1 MKKIIVKWVIFLLT
15 FVIALLVA
23 GRVMNHDNQNMTM
36 ELSAASFP
44 VITLEKGDILYN
56 EIHGY
61 AQAMDIACQRGTIA
75 ELGENRELIF
85 RIDTY
90 GAELAG
96 IRMEVRSRDGQRL
109 IENTEITGFE
119 QGDVIRV
126 ETALKDLIEKDKE
139 YSLVLVLTDSSGREI
154 WYYTRAIWSDNT
166 WGYEKLAYVRDFH
179 EKTFDR
185 EAARELIKYL
195 ESNSQ
200 GDNTSFHR
208 VDIHSS
214 FQQITWGDLDIRRLT
229 DPAVNLLELASQTA
243 SMELHYLVSTGSGE
257 DRNCYLVEEF
267 YRIRYTS
274 ERVYLLDFER
284 TMEQIPAVEGD
295 IYGNDKIMLGIV
307 GEELVLVE
315 SADGNIVV
323 FEVAGRLLSYNVNTN
338 RLALL
343 FSFYE
348 DQSQNARVQW
358 DARNMYQKYDLKIL
372 DVDEGNNVQFAV
384 YGYMNRGRHEGEV
397 GIQLY
402 TYNSEQ
408 NTIEELVYIPYDKS
422 YEILH
427 QELEQ
432 LLYLN
437 REGKLYLHL
446 DHGIYEVDT
455 MERSSERIALVQTDE
470 SMVISDNHKIVVW
483 YEGQTLYIMNLGTE
497 QVTCIEM
504 EADEEAR
511 PLGFMGED
519 IIYGVARQEDVVDD
533 GAGRQLFPMYQICIR
548 DASGKLLEAYE
559 KENIYTLSCQVEE
572 NQITLERVLRRED
585 GSYEDTTQDHIM
597 NSATQEAG
605 KNRLV
610 VVAVDVYEK
619 LVQIQVREE
628 IQVKNLQVVTP
639 KEVVIGAG
647 RNIVLPMDN
656 ERERFYVYDMGRA
669 EGIYYDPAMAVNH
682 ANDCFGVVVD
692 DSGRTIWNRGNRV
705 TRNQIMAITAQE
717 ATEERGSLAVCLD
730 TMLSLEGIVRNT
742 DDLLRRG
749 QSAFRILEE
758 NLEDRARVLDLGGC
772 SLDAML
778 YFINQDI
785 PVLARLQD
793 GEAVLLTGF
802 NEFNV
807 VVMEPSTGRLYKKG
821 MNDTREWMEE
831 NGNSFITYIRT
842 ED

>member
-36 ELSAASFP
+36 ELSEASFP

-154 WYYTRAIWSDNT
+154 WYYTRTIWSDNT

-243 SMELHYLVSTGSGE
+243 SMELHYLVSTGGGE

-307 GEELVLVE
+307 GEDLVLVE

-497 QVTCIEM
+497 QVTRIEM

-519 IIYGVARQEDVVDD
+519 IIYGVARREDVVDD

-742 DDLLRRG
+742 DDMLRRG

>member
-1 MKKIIVKWVIFLLT
+1 MKKFIIKWLIFLLT
-15 FVIALLVA
+15 FVIALLIA
-23 GRVMNHDNQNMTM
+23 GKVMNHDNQNMTM

-44 VITLEKGDILYN
+44 IIIMEKGDIIYN
-56 EIHGY
+56 ELHGY
-61 AQAMDIACQRGTIA
+61 AQAMDTAYQRGTIA
-75 ELGENRELIF
+75 ELGENRELVF
-85 RIDTY
+85 RVNTY
-90 GAELAG
+90 GVELAG
-96 IRMEVRSRDGQRL
+96 IRMEVRSRDGSRL
-109 IENTEITGFE
+109 IENTDITEYE
-119 QGDVIRV
+119 QGNTIRV
-126 ETALKDLIEKDKE
+126 ETALKDLIDKNTE
-139 YSLVLVLTDSSGREI
+139 YSLVLVLTDDTGREI
-154 WYYTRAIWSDNT
+154 WYYTRIIWSDDT
-166 WGYEKLAYVRDFH
+166 WGYEKLAYVREFH

-185 EAARELIKYL
+185 EAAKDLIKYL

-200 GDNTSFHR
+200 GDNTTFHK

-214 FQQITWGDLDIRRLT
+214 FYQITWGDLDVRRLT
-229 DPAVNLLELASQTA
+229 DPAVNLVELASQTA
-243 SMELHYLVSTGSGE
+243 SMELHYLVATGSG
-257 DRNCYLVEEF
+257 RNQNCYLVQEL
-267 YRIRYTS
+267 YRIRYTP
-274 ERVYLLDFER
+274 ERVYLLEFER
-284 TMEQIPAVEGD
+284 IMEQIPAVEGD

-307 GEELVLVE
+307 GEDMTLVE
-315 SADGNIVV
+315 SEDGNIVV
-323 FEVAGRLLSYNVNTN
+323 FEAAGRLCSYNVTTN
-338 RLALL
+338 KLALL

-358 DARNMYQKYDLKIL
+358 DARNMYQRYDLKIL

-402 TYNSEQ
+402 TYNSDQ

-422 YEILH
+422 YEILK

-432 LLYLN
+432 LLFLN
-437 REGKLYLHL
+437 REGKLYLYL
-446 DHGIYEVDT
+446 DHSIYEVDT
-455 MERSSERIALVQTDE
+455 MERTSERIALVETDE
-470 SMVISDNHKIVVW
+470 AMVISGNHKIVVW
-483 YEGQTLYIMNLGTE
+483 YQDQALHIMNLGTE
-497 QVTCIEM
+497 QVTRIEVGVG
-504 EADEEAR
+504 EEAR

-519 IIYGVARQEDVVDD
+519 IIYGVARQEDVVSD
-533 GAGRQLFPMYQICIR
+533 GVGRQLFPMYQICIR

-585 GSYEDTTQDHIM
+585 GSYVDTTQDHIM
-597 NSATQEAG
+597 NSTTQEMG
-605 KNRLV
+605 KNQLV
-610 VVAVDVYEK
+610 VVAVDTYEK

-628 IQVKNLQVVTP
+628 IQVKNLQVLTP
-639 KEVVIGAG
+639 KEVVVGGG
-647 RNIVLPMDN
+647 RDVILPTDN
-656 ERERFYVYDMGRA
+656 ERERYYVYDLGSTA
-669 EGIYYDPAMAVNH
+669 GIYYDPAMAINQ

-692 DSGRTIWNRGNRV
+692 DSGRTIWIRGNRA

-717 ATEERGSLAVCLD
+717 STEAKGSLAVCLD

-742 DDLLRRG
+742 EDMLRRG
-749 QSAFRILEE
+749 KSVLQILEE
-758 NLEDRARVLDLGGC
+758 NLEGQAQVLDLRGC

-785 PVLARLQD
+785 PVLARLED

-807 VVMEPSTGRLYKKG
+807 VVMEPFTGRLYKKG

-831 NGNSFITYIRT
+831 NGNPFITYIRT

>member
-15 FVIALLVA
+15 FVTALLVA
-23 GRVMNHDNQNMTM
+23 GRVMNHDNLNMTM

-44 VITLEKGDILYN
+44 VITLEKGDIIYN
-56 EIHGY
+56 ELHGY
-61 AQAMDIACQRGTIA
+61 AQCMDTAYQRGTIA
-75 ELGENRELIF
+75 ELGENRELVF

-90 GAELAG
+90 GAELAE
-96 IRMEVRSRDGQRL
+96 IRMEVRSRDGGRL
-109 IENTEITGFE
+109 IENTGITEFE

-126 ETALKDLIEKDKE
+126 ETALKDLIEKDTE
-139 YSLVLVLTDSSGREI
+139 YSLVLILTDRGGREI

-166 WGYEKLAYVRDFH
+166 CGYEKLAYVRDFH
-179 EKTFDR
+179 EKSFDR

-214 FQQITWGDLDIRRLT
+214 FYQITWGELDVRRLT
-229 DPAVNLLELASQTA
+229 EPAVNLVELASQTA

-257 DRNCYLVEEF
+257 DYNCYLVEEF
-267 YRIRYTS
+267 YRIRYTP

-284 TMEQIPAVEGD
+284 IMEQIPAVEGE
-295 IYGNDKIMLGIV
+295 ICGNDKIMLGIV
-307 GEELVLVE
+307 GEDMSLLE

-323 FEVAGRLLSYNVNTN
+323 FEAAGRLLSYNVNTN
-338 RLALL
+338 KLALL

-348 DQSQNARVQW
+348 DQSQNARVRW
-358 DARNMYQKYDLKIL
+358 DERSLYQKYDLKIL

-402 TYNSEQ
+402 TYNSDQ

-422 YEILH
+422 YDILR

-455 MERSSERIALVQTDE
+455 RERTSERIALVQTDE
-470 SMVISDNHKIVVW
+470 AMVISDNHKIVVW
-483 YEGQTLYIMNLGTE
+483 YQDQTLYIMNLGTE
-497 QVTCIEM
+497 QVTRIEM
-504 EADEEAR
+504 AAGEEAR

-519 IIYGVARQEDVVDD
+519 IIYGVARREDVVDD
-533 GAGRQLFPMYQICIR
+533 GVGRQLFPMYQLCIR

-585 GSYEDTTQDHIM
+585 GSYAATTQDQIM
-597 NSATQEAG
+597 NSAPQQLG

-610 VVAVDVYEK
+610 VVAVDIYEK

-628 IQVKNLQVVTP
+628 IEVRNLQVLTP

-656 ERERFYVYDMGRA
+656 ETERFYVYDMGSVA
-669 EGIYYDPAMAVNH
+669 GIYYNPAMAVNH

-692 DSGRTIWNRGNRV
+692 DSGRTIWNRGNRA

-717 ATEERGSLAVCLD
+717 VTEEGGSLAVCLD
-730 TMLSLEGIVRNT
+730 TMLSLEGIVRNA

-749 QSAFRILEE
+749 QSALQILEE
-758 NLEDRARVLDLGGC
+758 NLGDQARVLDLSGC

-821 MNDTREWMEE
+821 MNDAGEWMEE
-831 NGNSFITYIRT
+831 NGNSFITYIRIK
-842 ED
+842 D

>member
-154 WYYTRAIWSDNT
+154 WYYTRVIWSDNT

-243 SMELHYLVSTGSGE
+243 SMELHYLVSTGGGE
-257 DRNCYLVEEF
+257 GRNCYLVEEF

-307 GEELVLVE
+307 GEDLVLVE

-422 YEILH
+422 YEILR

-497 QVTCIEM
+497 QVTRIEM

>member
-36 ELSAASFP
+36 ELSEASFP

-154 WYYTRAIWSDNT
+154 WYYTRVIWSDNT

-243 SMELHYLVSTGSGE
+243 SMELHYLVSTGGGE

-307 GEELVLVE
+307 GEDLVLVE

-422 YEILH
+422 YEILR

-497 QVTCIEM
+497 QVTRIEM

-669 EGIYYDPAMAVNH
+669 EGIYYDPAMAVTH
-682 ANDCFGVVVD
+682 ANECFGVVVD

-772 SLDAML
+772 SLDAVL

>member
-36 ELSAASFP
+36 ELSPASFP

-61 AQAMDIACQRGTIA
+61 AQPMDTAYQRGTIA

-90 GAELAG
+90 GAELEG
-96 IRMEVRSRDGQRL
+96 IRMEVRSRDGNRL
-109 IENTEITGFE
+109 IEKTEITEFE

-126 ETALKDLIEKDKE
+126 ETALKDLIEKDRE
-139 YSLVLVLTDSSGREI
+139 YTLVLVLTDRSGREI

-185 EAARELIKYL
+185 EEARELIKYL

-200 GDNTSFHR
+200 GDNTTFHR

-214 FQQITWGDLDIRRLT
+214 FYQITWGDLDVRPLT
-229 DPAVNLLELASQTA
+229 DPAVNLVELASQTA
-243 SMELHYLVSTGSGE
+243 SMELHYLVSTGSE
-257 DRNCYLVEEF
+257 KNWNCYLVEEF

-307 GEELVLVE
+307 GEDMALVE

-338 RLALL
+338 KLALL

-422 YEILH
+422 YDILR

-446 DHGIYEVDT
+446 DHGIYEVNT
-455 MERSSERIALVQTDE
+455 MERTSERIALVQTDE
-470 SMVISDNHKIVVW
+470 AMVISENHKIVVW
-483 YEGQTLYIMNLGTE
+483 YQDQILYIMNLGTE
-497 QVTCIEM
+497 QLTRIEM
-504 EADEEAR
+504 EAGDEAR

-533 GAGRQLFPMYQICIR
+533 GAGRLLFPMYQLCIR

-585 GSYEDTTQDHIM
+585 GSYVDTTQDHIM
-597 NSATQEAG
+597 NSATQEVG

-628 IQVKNLQVVTP
+628 IQVKNLQVLTP

-656 ERERFYVYDMGRA
+656 ERERFYVYDKGSTA
-669 EGIYYDPAMAVNH
+669 GIYYDPAMAVNH

-717 ATEERGSLAVCLD
+717 ATEERGSLAVCLEA
-730 TMLSLEGIVRNT
+730 MLSLEGIVRNA

-749 QSAFRILEE
+749 QSVLEILEE
-758 NLEDRARVLDLGGC
+758 NLEEQARVLDLGGC

-831 NGNSFITYIRT
+831 NGNSFITYIRI

>member
-36 ELSAASFP
+36 ELSEASFP

-154 WYYTRAIWSDNT
+154 WYYTRVIWSDNT

-243 SMELHYLVSTGSGE
+243 SMELHYLVSTGGGE

-307 GEELVLVE
+307 GEDLVLVE

-422 YEILH
+422 YEILR

-497 QVTCIEM
+497 QVTRIEM

-772 SLDAML
+772 SLDAVL